1 MVGDI
6 TNIESAG
13 SIISSVVCAADVLG
27 VPGKSAIIIELLV
40 EELNRVP
47 VSNAHFDSEDSV
59 ALAGVCHHSLVAT
72 RSSGIC
78 VSLFSQTTAFVWRIG
93 VDEIIE

>member
-59 ALAGVCHHSLVAT
+59 ALAGVFHHSLVAI
-72 RSSGIC
+72 RSSDIC
-78 VSLFSQTTAFVWRIG
+78 VSLFSQTTAFAWLIG
-93 VDEIIE
+93 VDVIIE